1 MMERNRYF
9 ETIENLLKRLE
20 NSQRESIHQAAA
32 FIADAIMA
40 GGILQSFGSGHSYA
54 AAIEVAGRAGGLFA
68 AKVIKDPAMG
78 VYEVLEGS
86 GSILM
91 RKVEVLP
98 EDVVIIISNSGRNPL
113 PIEIAMKVKAVGA
126 KLIVVTSLD
135 ASKKLT
141 SRHSSGKRLY
151 EFADVILD
159 NLSVEGDAAVA
170 VDGLP
175 VNICGTS
182 SIAAAALLQA
192 TILEAV
198 ELMLKRGYTPP
209 VRLSANVDGGTERSL
224 EIEKQYKQRIYHL

>member
-1 MMERNRYF
+1 
-9 ETIENLLKRLE
+9 
-20 NSQRESIHQAAA
+20 
-32 FIADAIMA
+32 MA

-78 VYEVLEGS
+78 IYEVLEGS
-86 GSILM
+86 GTILM

-98 EDVVIIISNSGRNPL
+98 EDVVIIISSSGRNPL
-113 PIEIAMKVKAVGA
+113 PIEIAMKVKDIGA
-126 KLIVVTSLD
+126 KLIVVTSLES
-135 ASKKLT
+135 SKKLT
-141 SRHSSGKRLY
+141 SRHSSGRLLY

-159 NLSVEGDAAVA
+159 NLSVEGDAAIP

-175 VNICGTS
+175 VKICGTS
-182 SIAAAALLQA
+182 SIAAAALLQS
-192 TILEAV
+192 TILAV
-198 ELMLKRGYTPP
+198 ELMLARGFQPP

>member
-1 MMERNRYF
+1 MERNRYF
-9 ETIENLLKRLE
+9 ETIEDLLRRLE
-20 NSQRESIHQAAA
+20 ITQKENIHQAAEL
-32 FIADAIMA
+32 IAHSIMA

-54 AAIEVAGRAGGLFA
+54 AAIEVAGRAGGLFV

-78 VYEVLEGS
+78 IYEVLEGS
-86 GSILM
+86 GTILM

-113 PIEIAMKVKAVGA
+113 PIEIAMKVKDIGA
-126 KLIVVTSLD
+126 KLIVVTSLES
-135 ASKKLT
+135 SKKLT
-141 SRHSSGKRLY
+141 SRHSSGRLLY

-159 NLSVEGDAAVA
+159 NLSVEGDAAIP

-175 VNICGTS
+175 VKICGTS
-182 SIAAAALLQA
+182 SIAAAALLQS

-198 ELMLKRGYTPP
+198 ELMLARGFQPP